1 MEEQNMPAVIKDAQ
15 SIRGICLYP
24 VQQLNDGCWVT
35 TDSGGNKRYVVGYLD
50 NGKPFCERA
59 RDLECK

>member
-1 MEEQNMPAVIKDAQ
+1 MIGVIKEAEKI
-15 SIRGICLYP
+15 SGVCLYA

-50 NGKPFCERA
+50 NGKPFCERV
-59 RDLECK
+59 RKLEWN